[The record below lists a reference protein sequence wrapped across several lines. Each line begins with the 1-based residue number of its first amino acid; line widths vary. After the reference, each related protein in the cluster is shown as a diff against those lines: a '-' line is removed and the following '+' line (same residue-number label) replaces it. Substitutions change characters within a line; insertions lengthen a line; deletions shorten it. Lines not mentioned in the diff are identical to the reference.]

1 MRHAARTD
9 RRAANTRQVFG
20 ARKVWGTHKSATTG
34 EVKGAISILAN
45 IPAND
50 LTVKRKFKV
59 VSGNRRAA
67 KWWFVLRSDENVLKK
82 LEETWSTIAL
92 PWRWK
97 LEPLFCYAEA
107 DSGTRQLQTPDTNRS
122 SSGDYPLSDSPGATQ
137 ADPVVHA
144 ESTETSVSANVS
156 ESSDSDGSMTTPNP
170 TDSSNLPTPQNVASQ
185 TIQ

>member
-1 MRHAARTD
+1 M
-9 RRAANTRQVFG
+9 RQVFG

-59 VSGNRRAA
+59 VSGNRPRRAA

-92 PWRWK
+92 PRRWK

-107 DSGTRQLQTPDTNRS
+107 DSGTPQLRTPDTNRS
-122 SSGDYPLSDSPGATQ
+122 SSGDSPLSDSPGAIW

-144 ESTETSVSANVS
+144 ESTETSVMSANVS
-156 ESSDSDGSMTTPNP
+156 ESPDGDVSMTTSNP
-170 TDSSNLPTPQNVASQ
+170 SDSSNLPSPQNVASQ
-185 TIQ
+185 TSQ